1 MKKHPNGTPAPD
13 ALPYTRNDIPQGGSL
28 GTLRAAAWE
37 AYRSLPFPSKKED
50 AWRRMDWR
58 GFPRELP
65 LAQPS
70 AAPASV
76 PARFAEDPAA
86 GTLLLYTGG
95 AERTLAPELDAQGI
109 RFCDIRA
116 AEREISD
123 LVERF
128 AGKLLSPQEGKF
140 AALASALA
148 EDGALL
154 YIPKGIR
161 VEAPLHLLRWAE
173 ERGAHFSRLLIIL
186 EAGASATLLA
196 ETASPNGIGSALHA
210 GVTEIFLGEGASLR
224 FVELQTLGEEM
235 WHIAHERVRV
245 ERDAAISWVIGSL
258 GARTAKNFL
267 TLELSGEGAEGNIS
281 GFYFAEDNQFLD
293 HDTRQEHLAPHTKSD
308 LLFKGALA
316 GKSRSV
322 WRGMVYVAPNA
333 QKTDGYQ
340 SAHTLL
346 LSEDARADSIPG
358 LEILADDVRC
368 SHGAT
373 VGKVEEE
380 ILFYLTTRGIP
391 RADAERLAVEGFFE
405 PILQRI
411 PSENVRHRFHAALM
425 EKLAARDSHRNI
437 KEVL

>member
-1 MKKHPNGTPAPD
+1 M
-13 ALPYTRNDIPQGGSL
+13 
-28 GTLRAAAWE
+28 
-37 AYRSLPFPSKKED
+37 
-50 AWRRMDWR
+50 
-58 GFPRELP
+58 
-65 LAQPS
+65 
-70 AAPASV
+70 
-76 PARFAEDPAA
+76 
-86 GTLLLYTGG
+86 
-95 AERTLAPELDAQGI
+95 
-109 RFCDIRA
+109 
-116 AEREISD
+116 
-123 LVERF
+123 
-128 AGKLLSPQEGKF
+128 
-140 AALASALA
+140 
-148 EDGALL
+148 
-154 YIPKGIR
+154 
-161 VEAPLHLLRWAE
+161 
-173 ERGAHFSRLLIIL
+173 
-186 EAGASATLLA
+186 
-196 ETASPNGIGSALHA
+196 
-210 GVTEIFLGEGASLR
+210 
-224 FVELQTLGEEM
+224 
-235 WHIAHERVRV
+235 
-245 ERDAAISWVIGSL
+245 
-258 GARTAKNFL
+258 
-267 TLELSGEGAEGNIS
+267 NIS
-281 GFYFAEDNQFLD
+281 GFYFAEDSQFLD